1 MLLEGRIHFG
11 KEYPGPPGVIRFRTG
26 HRPRQQDGGD
36 SLFVHAGE
44 VERLQAEGDGSAAQS
59 VAWFRAG
66 VTILPQVFAQRGHIN
81 SCQPDRGL
89 FHVRPPN
96 AAQLA
101 RLAFQGWRLHTTIGK
116 PPANAGARVE
126 SMGY

>member
-1 MLLEGRIHFG
+1 MLLDGRIGFG
-11 KEYPGPPGVIRFRTG
+11 KENPCSPGIARFRPG
-26 HRPRQQDGGD
+26 QREGGD
-36 SLFVHAGE
+36 GLFVNAGE
-44 VERLQAEGDGSAAQS
+44 VERLQAEGYGSAPQS
-59 VAWFRAG
+59 VAWFWAG

-101 RLAFQGWRLHTTIGK
+101 RLSFQGWRLRCLPLCTVC
-116 PPANAGARVE
+116 ADVYVR
-126 SMGY
+126 